1 LLTNYI
7 SILSLLGLNLFILR
21 LILSNV
27 FKRYSSFS
35 LFIKFLNSFNS
46 SKFFNIIPLFLVGF
60 PNSSEGFNSITI
72 LDGVSLILLLGIF
85 KMNIPLTVVFILSP
99 IYRRFKTLLET
110 QYQSPSFIFLTS
122 IFEVSILIFHHKTTV
137 LLFPF

>member
-72 LDGVSLILLLGIF
+72 LDGVSLILDLGIF